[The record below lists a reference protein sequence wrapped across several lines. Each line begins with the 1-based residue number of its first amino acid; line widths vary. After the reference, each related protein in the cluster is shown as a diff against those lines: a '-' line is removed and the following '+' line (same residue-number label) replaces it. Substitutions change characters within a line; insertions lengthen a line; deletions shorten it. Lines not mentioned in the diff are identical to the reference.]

1 MSQAMETVERI
12 HTYCAQSKSRCGV
25 VCTVRDGVFEK
36 IEPDHSHPNAC
47 ICVKGTA
54 APQIV
59 YSPKRLKYPMRR
71 TRPKGEPDPGWER
84 IPWDQALDIAARE
97 LGRLRDS
104 YGAESVIF
112 GRPAPGGSA
121 ANDYVGWLTRLA
133 NRFGSPNVLATTHIC
148 NWHKDTGSA
157 YTYGHGI
164 PAPDFDR
171 TKLIVIWGH
180 NPEVSW
186 PAHAKRIAEA
196 RRRGAKLIVIDPRKT
211 NLAGKA
217 DLWLPVRPGS
227 DGALALGFLH
237 LFFTDRL
244 IDEEFAR
251 EWTNGPFLVRMDTH
265 ELLRGESLG
274 RDQGYVVWDR
284 TRGRAR
290 LLDPAK
296 ETPKSAGIDVALYGE
311 YRVDLP
317 GKSRV
322 ACKTAL
328 ELLREL
334 ASEYT
339 PERVA
344 EITWMPVE
352 RIRLGARLF
361 ATTKPACYYTY
372 VGIEEHTNAM
382 QTNRAISIL
391 YGLTGNLDVRGGNFI
406 FPRVPTN
413 PIGGREFLPKAKA
426 EIRLGYAE
434 RPLGPAG
441 TTGNV
446 QAYEAYEAI
455 LTGKPY
461 PVKGFV
467 FFGGNPL
474 LSNGDSRTGREALER
489 LEFYLHADMFSNP
502 GAELAADLLL
512 PASTCWESEALKTTF
527 EMGESTCTHVQL
539 RTPVISPLYESRP
552 DLEII
557 FQLACRMGFQKE
569 FWGGDI
575 DAAFNYQLSPCGLT
589 VEELRRR
596 PEGITLPMPIRE
608 RKYAQPDPK
617 TGRLRGFGTPTGR
630 LEIFS
635 ATFRSHGYDP
645 LPAYREPAIGPLSR
659 SDLNERFPLVLTCAK
674 LIQFCHT
681 QHRQIPMLRKQ
692 ARHPFVEIHPETMA
706 RLKIADGEWVEVES
720 LLGRVRLK
728 ARMTEGIDPRLVC
741 TQHGWWEPCDDLGL
755 PGHDPFGADGANINM
770 TVGNDAIDPISGSV
784 PHRSYLCAV
793 RKISAD
799 TPNRPSS

>member
-1 MSQAMETVERI
+1 MSPDEKTIQTI

-25 VCTVRDGVFEK
+25 VCTVRNGIFEK
-36 IEPDHSHPNAC
+36 VEPDDSHPNAC

-59 YSPKRLKYPMRR
+59 YSPKRLKHPMRR
-71 TRPKGEPDPGWER
+71 TRPKGELNPGWER
-84 IPWDQALDIAARE
+84 ISWDEALKTAARE
-97 LGRLRDS
+97 LLRLRDR

-133 NRFGSPNVLATTHIC
+133 NVFGSPNILATTHIC

-164 PAPDFDR
+164 PSPDFQR
-171 TKLIVIWGH
+171 TELIVIWGH

-186 PAHAKRIAEA
+186 PAHAKRIVEA
-196 RRRGAKLIVIDPRKT
+196 RRRGAKLMVIDPRKT
-211 NLAGKA
+211 NIAGKA
-217 DLWLPVRPGS
+217 NLWLGVRPGT

-251 EWTNGPFLVRMDTH
+251 EWTNGPFLVRMDTQ
-265 ELLRGESLG
+265 ELLTGEMLG
-274 RDQGYVVWDR
+274 WGKGYVVWDQAQ
-284 TRGRAR
+284 GRAR
-290 LLDPAK
+290 LLDPTK
-296 ETPKSAGIDVALYGE
+296 ETPKRAQIDVALSGE

-317 GKSRV
+317 GGSRTV
-322 ACKTAL
+322 CKPAL

-334 ASEYT
+334 TADYP

-344 EITWMPVE
+344 EITWVPAE
-352 RIRLGARLF
+352 QIRLGARLLGR
-361 ATTKPACYYTY
+361 TKPACYYTY

-391 YGLTGNLDVRGGNFI
+391 YGLTGNLDVRGGNLN
-406 FPRVPTN
+406 FPRIPTN
-413 PIGGREFLPKAKA
+413 PIGGREFLPKEKA
-426 EIRLGYAE
+426 ALRLGYSE

-446 QAYEAYEAI
+446 QAYEVYKAI
-455 LTGKPY
+455 LTGTPY

-474 LSNGDSRTGREALER
+474 LSNGDSRIGREALQR
-489 LEFYLHADMFSNP
+489 LDFYLHVDMFSNP

-512 PASTCWESEALKTTF
+512 PASTCWESAALKTTF

-539 RTPVISPLYESRP
+539 RQPVISPLHESRP
-552 DLEII
+552 DIDII
-557 FQLACRMGFQKE
+557 FQLACRMGFGKE
-569 FWGGDI
+569 FWNGNTE
-575 DAAFNYQLSPCGLT
+575 AAFGLQLDPSGLT

-596 PEGITLPMPIRE
+596 PVGITVPMPIRE
-608 RKYAQPDPK
+608 RKYAESDPK
-617 TGRLRGFGTPTGR
+617 TGGLRGFNTVTRR

-635 ATFRSHGYDP
+635 ATFRKHGYDP
-645 LPAYREPAIGPLSR
+645 LPMYREPAIGPVTRPDLS
-659 SDLNERFPLVLTCAK
+659 ERFPLVLTCAK

-692 ARHPFVEIHPETMA
+692 ARDPFIEMHPQTMA
-706 RLKIADGEWVEVES
+706 RLGIGDGEWVEVES

-728 ARMTEGIDPRLVC
+728 AKRTEGIDPRLVS
-741 TQHGWWEPCDDLGL
+741 TQHGWWEPCEDLGL
-755 PGHDPFGADGANINM
+755 PGYDPFGTEGANINM

-793 RKISAD
+793 RKI
-799 TPNRPSS
+799 TPSTPILG